1 MTQSNVCYP
10 YVVPHCGTP
19 HHFDSKS
26 LKNHLNSF
34 MFYRIS
40 QHSTFL
46 YLMNLKFTIV
56 GIIEDQLI
64 DSIYPAG
71 TIYQKLGHR
80 DGAFFSDSKMRTS
93 FHPRLQQCL
102 DGISVQERYFQIF
115 KGYSRML
122 QRGYTPCC
130 SECQANPKFARS
142 SLGLLKYLMHIMH
155 ATCSI
160 CQCLTEIFNH
170 SFELQSIKKSE
181 DLL

>member
-1 MTQSNVCYP
+1 
-10 YVVPHCGTP
+10 
-19 HHFDSKS
+19 
-26 LKNHLNSF
+26 

-46 YLMNLKFTIV
+46 YLMNPKFTKV

-115 KGYSRML
+115 
-122 QRGYTPCC
+122 
-130 SECQANPKFARS
+130 ARS
-142 SLGLLKYLMHIMH
+142 SLGLLKYLMRIMH
-155 ATCSI
+155 AACST

-170 SFELQSIKKSE
+170 YFELQSIKKKMTICFDE
-181 DLL
+181 CRVTILITGLNMKWIGPLRFGA

>member
-1 MTQSNVCYP
+1 MGQWAKNI
-10 YVVPHCGTP
+10 
-19 HHFDSKS
+19 
-26 LKNHLNSF
+26 LKALFSF

-46 YLMNLKFTIV
+46 YLMNPKFTKV

-102 DGISVQERYFQIF
+102 DGISVQERY
-115 KGYSRML
+115 
-122 QRGYTPCC
+122 
-130 SECQANPKFARS
+130 
-142 SLGLLKYLMHIMH
+142 LGLILVYRGSTLECL
-155 ATCSI
+155 CSI
-160 CQCLTEIFNH
+160 CWSCFSPMWSTKYRSH
-170 SFELQSIKKSE
+170 ASELLEAVIKISLKVS
-181 DLL
+181 

>member
-1 MTQSNVCYP
+1 MSFHCCFFIF
-10 YVVPHCGTP
+10 VP
-19 HHFDSKS
+19 S
-26 LKNHLNSF
+26 LCRLHICMGHLNGWRTFYLALFSF

-46 YLMNLKFTIV
+46 YLMNPKFTKV

-102 DGISVQERYFQIF
+102 DGISVQERY
-115 KGYSRML
+115 
-122 QRGYTPCC
+122 
-130 SECQANPKFARS
+130 
-142 SLGLLKYLMHIMH
+142 LGLISVYRRIHIRVCATFVGQH
-155 ATCSI
+155 ASELLGAVIIVLTCI
-160 CQCLTEIFNH
+160 E
-170 SFELQSIKKSE
+170 
-181 DLL
+181 

>member
-1 MTQSNVCYP
+1 MKKRWFLLFRLLLDLVLPLISYSVEFSLLFFHFCTFTVQA
-10 YVVPHCGTP
+10 PHLHGP
-19 HHFDSKS
+19 SAWVENI
-26 LKNHLNSF
+26 LKALFSF

-46 YLMNLKFTIV
+46 YLMNPKFTKV

-102 DGISVQERYFQIF
+102 DGISVQERYLELISVYRRIHIRVCATFVGQHA
-115 KGYSRML
+115 
-122 QRGYTPCC
+122 
-130 SECQANPKFARS
+130 SEL
-142 SLGLLKYLMHIMH
+142 LGAVIIVL
-155 ATCSI
+155 TCI
-160 CQCLTEIFNH
+160 E
-170 SFELQSIKKSE
+170 
-181 DLL
+181 

>member
-1 MTQSNVCYP
+1 MKT
-10 YVVPHCGTP
+10 
-19 HHFDSKS
+19 
-26 LKNHLNSF
+26 LLSF

-46 YLMNLKFTIV
+46 YLMNPKFTKV

-102 DGISVQERYFQIF
+102 DRISVQEWYFYHRNLRLINSYWTRLFIFHWMKWVMIYENIIKSVWIRMKLFWSYSRCLRSLWPHTYCTDFAKDSTKIF
-115 KGYSRML
+115 K
-122 QRGYTPCC
+122 T
-130 SECQANPKFARS
+130 
-142 SLGLLKYLMHIMH
+142 
-155 ATCSI
+155 
-160 CQCLTEIFNH
+160 
-170 SFELQSIKKSE
+170 KK
-181 DLL
+181 